1 MMYIQKNNSS
11 NLRYSK
17 MRSNTAALLPK
28 RKIGASIPIKPS
40 CVTKRSV
47 SLPPNLRKNT
57 VKTKNL
63 FWFIPRAEDSRKRRL
78 AEQRPQQPIV
88 CSGAPQIP
96 DLDVEYQKV
105 LEQQQQ
111 QKIPESVALNW
122 ITRSSTHSLSDSSDA
137 SGESMDDEDDDLF
150 GLEFVDTTT
159 ETENKQHC

>member
-28 RKIGASIPIKPS
+28 KKVTIPKSSPIKPS
-40 CVTKRSV
+40 CVSKRSV

-63 FWFIPRAEDSRKRRL
+63 FWFIPKAEDSRKRRL
-78 AEQRPQQPIV
+78 AEQRPPPIV
-88 CSGAPQIP
+88 ASGAPEIP
-96 DLDVEYQKV
+96 DLDAECQKV
-105 LEQQQQ
+105 LQQQ

-122 ITRSSTHSLSDSSDA
+122 ITSSSTHSLSDSSDT
-137 SGESMDDEDDDLF
+137 SGEPMDDDDDDDLF
-150 GLEFVDTTT
+150 GLEFLDTST
-159 ETENKQHC
+159 ETDNKHC